1 MNSDLIDSVDLIPE
15 PESMKD
21 TGLPKYQIVHDELLS
36 RLQMGHYSIGTRL
49 PTEGVLS
56 KTFDVSRVTIRK
68 ALDLL
73 VRAGYLT
80 AKQGSGY
87 IVATLS
93 PPSSTCMASFTD
105 QVLIEG
111 RMPGAKLLGVENP
124 ATNIPLAVSDLF
136 DEPLVLV
143 ERLRTIDGHPK
154 MLTMTWIPVRLL
166 PNVGKDD
173 FPEAGQGQSIL
184 RILRQNF
191 GLEWT
196 TACETLDSVIA
207 ADHIAESLNISKNTA
222 ILSQAC
228 TAFDPRN
235 KPVFFDQVY
244 RQGPINFDLSGGN
257 TQQTGT

>member
-1 MNSDLIDSVDLIPE
+1 
-15 PESMKD
+15 MKD

-36 RLQMGHYSIGTRL
+36 RLLIGHYSIGTRL
-49 PTEGVLS
+49 PTEDGLA

-68 ALDLL
+68 ALDML

-80 AKQGSGY
+80 ARQGSGY

-105 QVLIEG
+105 QVLTEG
-111 RMPGAKLLGVENP
+111 RMPGARLLRVENP
-124 ATNIPLAVSDLF
+124 ARHLPQAVSDLF
-136 DEPLVLV
+136 DDPVVLV
-143 ERLRTIDGHPK
+143 ERLRTVDGVPK
-154 MLTMTWIPVRLL
+154 MLTQTWIPVRLL
-166 PNVGKDD
+166 PGVSDSD
-173 FPEAGQGQSIL
+173 FPETGQGQSIL
-184 RILRQNF
+184 RILRQKF

-207 ADHIAESLNISKNTA
+207 VSEIADQLAIPQNTP

-228 TAFDPRN
+228 TAFDPKNR
-235 KPVFFDQVY
+235 PVFFDQVY

>member
-1 MNSDLIDSVDLIPE
+1 MTPIESNRKTAAMNDE
-15 PESMKD
+15 A
-21 TGLPKYQIVHDELLS
+21 LPKYQIVHDALLN
-36 RLQMGHYSIGTRL
+36 RLMIGHYSVGTRL
-49 PTEGVLS
+49 PTESVLS
-56 KTFDVSRVTIRK
+56 DTFDVSRVTIRK
-68 ALDLL
+68 ALELL

-87 IVATLS
+87 VVATLS

-111 RMPGAKLLGVENP
+111 RMPGAKLLGVQNP
-124 ATNIPLAVSDLF
+124 ATNLPKAVSDLF

-143 ERLRTIDGHPK
+143 ERLRTIDGAPK
-154 MLTMTWIPVRLL
+154 MLTLTWIPARLL
-166 PNVGKDD
+166 PNVSERD

-191 GLEWT
+191 GLDWT

-207 ADHIAESLNISKNTA
+207 ESEIAEQLGIPQNTA

-235 KPVFFDQVY
+235 QPVFFDQVY
-244 RQGPINFDLSGGN
+244 RQGPINFDLQGGI
-257 TQQTGT
+257 TQQAGT

>member
-1 MNSDLIDSVDLIPE
+1 MT
-15 PESMKD
+15 D
-21 TGLPKYQIVHDELLS
+21 TELPKYRIVHDELLN
-36 RLQMGHYSIGTRL
+36 RLQIGHYSIGTRL
-49 PTEGVLS
+49 PTEGELS

-68 ALDLL
+68 ALEML

-80 AKQGSGY
+80 ARQGSGY

-111 RMPGAKLLGVENP
+111 RMPGARLLRVENP
-124 ATNIPLAVSDLF
+124 ATELPTAVANLF

-143 ERLRTIDGHPK
+143 ERLRTVDGAPK
-154 MLTMTWIPVRLL
+154 MLTQTWIPLRLL
-166 PNVGKDD
+166 PGLTEGD
-173 FPEAGQGQSIL
+173 FPETGQGQSIL
-184 RILRQNF
+184 RILRQRF

-207 ADHIAESLNISKNTA
+207 GSEVADHLGIAADTP

-228 TAFDPRN
+228 TAFDPHN
-235 KPVFFDQVY
+235 KPVFVDQVY
-244 RQGPINFDLSGGN
+244 RQGPINFDLSGGSA
-257 TQQTGT
+257 QQTGT